1 MIGATVQRNLF
12 RGDDPLGQRFR
23 IRDLSC
29 EVIGTLVARGQG
41 GFGNDQDDVVLM
53 PIKTVQRRFTGN
65 RNVRTIM
72 VQVDAAY
79 DTAAVTA
86 SIQALLR
93 ERRNITGA
101 EAGQLQHLRHGAD
114 RRRRCRARRRS

>member
-1 MIGATVQRNLF
+1 
-12 RGDDPLGQRFR
+12 
-23 IRDLSC
+23 
-29 EVIGTLVARGQG
+29 VIGTLVTRGQG

-65 RNVRTIM
+65 RDVRTIM

-86 SIQALLR
+86 SIQALLARTTQHHGR
-93 ERRNITGA
+93 EAR
-101 EAGQLQHLRHGAD
+101 QLQHLRHRPDCRDTSRHDEDPD
-114 RRRRCRARRRS
+114 RAAWRGGGRQPARRWYRDHEHHAGLGD